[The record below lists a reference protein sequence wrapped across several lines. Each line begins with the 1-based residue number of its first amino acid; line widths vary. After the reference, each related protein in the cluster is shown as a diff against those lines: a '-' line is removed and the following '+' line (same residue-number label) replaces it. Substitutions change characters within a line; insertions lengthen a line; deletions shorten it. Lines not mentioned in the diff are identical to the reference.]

1 MNRHCYRVI
10 FNKTLARLVVVSEKT
25 HSHSKTNSQGGSQ
38 NNVVLTDSQQNLLKN
53 GYYGKLKL
61 TFALILLSLGIINIC
76 HASPNT
82 TATTVVAD
90 SSANK
95 HLQPMIMPT
104 ASGMVSVN
112 IQTPNDKGLSN
123 NHYSQ
128 FDVGSQGVILNNNRK
143 AVATQLA
150 GFVDAN
156 PFMARGEAS
165 TILNQVNSNKASM
178 LNGFVEV
185 AGQKAD
191 VIIANPNGLQI
202 NGAGF
207 INAANVHLVSGVAQ
221 VYDGK
226 PSTYHVGTGAIVAS
240 GKLNAGHT
248 DYTALIA
255 KSMQLNDE
263 IYAGK
268 QLDVITG
275 ENLINIQDGKLNQ
288 LSATSKQASS
298 SQTNQTAN
306 NTAQGVAL
314 DISALGGMY
323 AGSIRLIG
331 TNQGLGV
338 NNAGIILSTGNDG
351 ASPLSL
357 DIKGNLI
364 NTGTI
369 AGKDKLQ
376 INTSTLEN
384 LGTISSESGNIA
396 LTTNHL
402 NNSGTIFSNQVNQIT
417 ASHHINNQGDI
428 YGGAFDIATNSL
440 NNAGKLIQTGKGQLA
455 IKSDTLT
462 NTNQAVIGQSL
473 YHKTTVDMADPPSTA
488 QASGGVINAKANH
501 TNSSS
506 NTSGAQP
513 STPIAAPV
521 ANGSITTQTLTNQD
535 KNALIAAAGGIDV
548 AADTSINQNQSS
560 IDVQSLSTKTLSN
573 TNSKLAVN
581 NINWHLT
588 HFDNTQGTLT
598 SKQDIMIATQNSII
612 NQQGILA
619 GNGKLELSTEGDVDN
634 HQGVIQSAQGDAI
647 ILAQNIQNSQGSITA
662 SDTLSIMAT
671 DTLNNTQGNISAQG
685 DATLT
690 IGTTLNNTDGSIQ
703 SAKALTANTQNLSNS
718 GQLYAAKTTLAVS
731 KHLVN
736 NKTGVI
742 ASAGDVDIFSDT
754 ISNTGSVIAGMKA
767 DGALLATPANL
778 TIHATKELS
787 SSGVH
792 VATNHLQLG
801 GNVLTLTD
809 SQSQAKNITLDS
821 KSTTSTQHA
830 KVAATDVLNM
840 VTPDLLNNTQGM
852 LSASNIN
859 IHTEKLNNHQGSMN
873 QSSQDDFSLTLKNGL
888 DNRQG
893 SITTNAQNFNIHTS
907 TLNNHQGHIKHTG
920 AILGMIA
927 ADVNNTQGSIVST
940 GDHTLNVKN
949 VINNHQGIIQANTL
963 TTTAKQLDNSDGKLL
978 TSHHQSLT
986 LTNDINNHQGLIQAG
1001 DFTIT
1006 AKQLNNHQG
1015 ILLAT
1020 DDKNQ
1025 NRINLTGELN
1035 NTNTV
1040 QKAATIA
1047 AAGNLLMTA
1056 SKLQNTGNISSQT
1069 LGIQADK
1076 IHHAGNI
1083 TSQTNVVIKGV
1094 LGIENTQTSSVFAG
1108 GDVILSSQSGI
1119 AHHGQLTAV
1128 NHLSVDAAQLDLSGS
1143 TNQAANISYAS
1154 KADIAHQHAT
1164 SSATNGIVIN
1174 NTNGIFSNQQ
1184 GNITA
1189 KTVNLDSKAL
1199 QNGGSI
1205 YAKELTVHQI
1215 DDYTH
1220 AKQDKLIADN
1230 LNFNTQGSFTN
1241 QGELSANQALSL
1253 NAKSITNDKDAT
1265 INAANLTHLD
1275 SQSYLNNQGLIN
1287 GNATYIKAKNAINN
1301 QAGGR
1306 IYGTH
1311 LAIAAD
1317 TLNNTPAKIH
1327 DTDATNT
1334 APVIAARQRLDI
1346 GVNYLNNHPNP
1357 DRHAQFNQDFL
1368 GQALI
1373 TSLGSLHIGGGLND
1387 NYHAIGKAQKIV
1399 NRGATTQSGGQ
1410 MLIDTK
1416 VLKNENAH
1424 FEKVAQVID
1433 RQDRQI
1439 FYRNRENPSRVYG
1452 SHEAFLGPTS
1462 KKGAPTG
1469 ALYIKDAHGNH
1480 HRVGEEI
1487 DEITVDLVVYKDH
1500 TRWSDPARMV
1510 AGQDLITYGNQ
1521 LINDK
1526 SQMNAGAGFAM
1537 TGDKVVQTPDGGL
1550 IGQTI
1555 KTAENGNFVSRTV
1568 VSSGGGRRHKRID
1581 IGSGPYTQTFAP
1593 LETYELPI
1601 LNATITTTP
1610 SKPTINQVALADS
1623 DIDAALE
1630 ALKSNQSAL
1639 STDAQKQL
1647 SALLATKALG
1657 QTVDKALLAALI
1669 NKLPQKIGGKTP
1681 TVVHATPDGLT
1692 IPNSALY
1699 TINASHPN
1707 LPIIQTDPAFTNHKN
1722 WLSSE
1727 YMLTKLDVD
1736 ANHIE
1741 KRLGDGY
1748 YEQKQLQDQYQL
1760 LTGRHLLSDYQ
1771 SQEQAFKTLMDQ
1783 GITFAKQ
1790 YQLSLGVAL
1799 SAKQMANLTTDM
1811 VWLVKQPITYT
1822 KKDKEGNLI
1831 THTQE
1836 ALVPKLYLR
1845 PANTATARLQPD
1857 GRYSSIGAKNIN
1869 MHLTGNLDNGGNITA
1884 TDALSIQANNAT
1896 NKGNINA
1903 KFVAIDVNQDL
1914 INQHRIHADHAAALT
1929 AGHDIINQSQTSH
1942 QSQKL
1947 GQSSSGSTH
1956 IRQLAQISV
1965 GDGAKATDKDG
1976 KTPTTLSIKA
1986 GNYVIYTGANSQ
1998 NQGGNTLISANKG
2011 IRLDAIK
2018 ESSTINAIADNN
2030 NYFKHSQSK
2039 DIGSVVGGQGDVV
2052 LVTTGQDAAITGKAV
2067 NISSQA
2073 SKVRMS
2079 ATGDIRFEE
2088 GRQTN
2093 QLQIVTQFTDKG
2105 LISKKTTNHQH
2116 HADEDKALTNT
2127 IQAEQITL
2135 TAGKNLQLT
2144 ASNIASDTHIHLKA
2158 KGDVV
2163 LDAAINSQ
2171 DSQTHTHTKKS
2182 GMFAS
2187 SATAVTLGKQTT
2199 KTDDN
2204 HQKTTHTGNQL
2215 AALGGNVIIEA
2226 GDQYKQIASDIYA
2239 ADNTKTINNPDAGNV
2254 LIKAQEAHITS
2265 ATNTNT
2271 NHNAFYQKTSGI
2283 TASVSSSMVD
2293 NTKSIDGLID
2303 ATQESQSTR
2312 LKAMGVLAAAAK
2324 TKNLLDQI
2332 KQGSLG
2338 SIRAQATL
2346 GTSTNKNQSTS
2357 SHQSNQASTINTDG
2371 NLIFDIQGKG
2381 TDSDLVITGSHINV
2395 GNNLYQKVAGDV
2407 IYQASSE
2414 HSNTSSSHDSKS
2426 AGVGVYASANLSQTN
2441 TQGSAGFTAHANLGK
2456 GSSTETATTHT
2467 NTTVQVAGATHN
2479 DIKGNFTL
2487 DGANLTTKHLTGAVD
2502 GDLIVK
2508 SRQDTYQYD
2517 SKQQN
2522 IGGSADID
2530 FSGKLQ
2536 NANINLANSS

>member
-76 HASPNT
+76 HANPNT
-82 TATTVVAD
+82 TATMVVAD

-95 HLQPMIMPT
+95 HLQPMIVPT

-128 FDVGSQGVILNNNRK
+128 FDVGGQGVILNNNRK
-143 AVATQLA
+143 AVTTQLA

-156 PFMARGEAS
+156 PFMARGEAT
-165 TILNQVNSNKASM
+165 TILNQVNSNKASI

-207 INAANVHLVSGVAQ
+207 INAANVHLVSGTAQ
-221 VYDGK
+221 ILDGK
-226 PSTYHVGTGAIVAS
+226 PSTYHVGTGAIVTS

-298 SQTNQTAN
+298 SQTNQIAN

-351 ASPLSL
+351 ASRLSL

-384 LGTISSESGNIA
+384 LGTINSESGNIA

-402 NNSGTIFSNQVNQIT
+402 NNSGTIFSSQVNQIT

-440 NNAGKLIQTGKGQLA
+440 NNAGKLIQTGKGQLI

-473 YHKTTVDMADPPSTA
+473 YHKTTVDMANPPSTA

-501 TNSSS
+501 TNSLS
-506 NTSGAQP
+506 NTQP

-521 ANGSITTQTLTNQD
+521 ANGSIATQTLTNQD

-548 AADTSINQNQSS
+548 AADTSINQNRSS

-598 SKQDIMIATQNSII
+598 SKQDIMIAAQNSII

-718 GQLYAAKTTLAVS
+718 GQLYAAKTTLAAS

-736 NKTGVI
+736 NKTGII
-742 ASAGDVDIFSDT
+742 ASAGDVDILSDT

-778 TIHATKELS
+778 TVHATKELS

-801 GNVLTLTD
+801 GNALTLTD

-859 IHTEKLNNHQGSMN
+859 IHTEKLNNHQGSIN
-873 QSSQDDFSLTLKNGL
+873 QSSRDDFSLTLKNGL

-920 AILGMIA
+920 AILGMTA
-927 ADVNNTQGSIVST
+927 ADVNNTQGSILST

-949 VINNHQGIIQANTL
+949 V
-963 TTTAKQLDNSDGKLL
+963 
-978 TSHHQSLT
+978 
-986 LTNDINNHQGLIQAG
+986 INNHQGLIQAG

-1083 TSQTNVVIKGV
+1083 TSQTNVVMKGV

-1119 AHHGQLTAV
+1119 THHGQLTAV

-1143 TNQAANISYAS
+1143 TNQAANISYIS

-1205 YAKELTVHQI
+1205 YAKALTVHQI
-1215 DDYTH
+1215 DDYAH

-1230 LNFNTQGSFTN
+1230 LNFNTQGGFTN
-1241 QGELSANQALSL
+1241 QGELSANQVLSL
-1253 NAKSITNDKDAT
+1253 TAKSITNDKDAT

-1287 GNATYIKAKNAINN
+1287 GNVTYIKAKNAINN

-1357 DRHAQFNQDFL
+1357 DRHAKFNQDFL

-1387 NYHAIGKAQKIV
+1387 NYHAIGKAQQIV

-1433 RQDRQI
+1433 RQDQQI

-1526 SQMNAGAGFAM
+1526 SQMNAGASFAM

-1555 KTAENGNFVSRTV
+1555 KMAKMATLLV
-1568 VSSGGGRRHKRID
+1568 VLWY
-1581 IGSGPYTQTFAP
+1581 PQ
-1593 LETYELPI
+1593 
-1601 LNATITTTP
+1601 
-1610 SKPTINQVALADS
+1610 QLADA
-1623 DIDAALE
+1623 I
-1630 ALKSNQSAL
+1630 
-1639 STDAQKQL
+1639 
-1647 SALLATKALG
+1647 
-1657 QTVDKALLAALI
+1657 
-1669 NKLPQKIGGKTP
+1669 
-1681 TVVHATPDGLT
+1681 
-1692 IPNSALY
+1692 
-1699 TINASHPN
+1699 
-1707 LPIIQTDPAFTNHKN
+1707 
-1722 WLSSE
+1722 SE
-1727 YMLTKLDVD
+1727 
-1736 ANHIE
+1736 
-1741 KRLGDGY
+1741 
-1748 YEQKQLQDQYQL
+1748 
-1760 LTGRHLLSDYQ
+1760 
-1771 SQEQAFKTLMDQ
+1771 
-1783 GITFAKQ
+1783 
-1790 YQLSLGVAL
+1790 
-1799 SAKQMANLTTDM
+1799 
-1811 VWLVKQPITYT
+1811 
-1822 KKDKEGNLI
+1822 
-1831 THTQE
+1831 
-1836 ALVPKLYLR
+1836 
-1845 PANTATARLQPD
+1845 
-1857 GRYSSIGAKNIN
+1857 
-1869 MHLTGNLDNGGNITA
+1869 
-1884 TDALSIQANNAT
+1884 
-1896 NKGNINA
+1896 
-1903 KFVAIDVNQDL
+1903 
-1914 INQHRIHADHAAALT
+1914 
-1929 AGHDIINQSQTSH
+1929 
-1942 QSQKL
+1942 
-1947 GQSSSGSTH
+1947 
-1956 IRQLAQISV
+1956 
-1965 GDGAKATDKDG
+1965 
-1976 KTPTTLSIKA
+1976 
-1986 GNYVIYTGANSQ
+1986 
-1998 NQGGNTLISANKG
+1998 
-2011 IRLDAIK
+2011 
-2018 ESSTINAIADNN
+2018 
-2030 NYFKHSQSK
+2030 
-2039 DIGSVVGGQGDVV
+2039 
-2052 LVTTGQDAAITGKAV
+2052 
-2067 NISSQA
+2067 
-2073 SKVRMS
+2073 
-2079 ATGDIRFEE
+2079 
-2088 GRQTN
+2088 
-2093 QLQIVTQFTDKG
+2093 
-2105 LISKKTTNHQH
+2105 
-2116 HADEDKALTNT
+2116 
-2127 IQAEQITL
+2127 
-2135 TAGKNLQLT
+2135 
-2144 ASNIASDTHIHLKA
+2144 
-2158 KGDVV
+2158 
-2163 LDAAINSQ
+2163 
-2171 DSQTHTHTKKS
+2171 
-2182 GMFAS
+2182 
-2187 SATAVTLGKQTT
+2187 
-2199 KTDDN
+2199 
-2204 HQKTTHTGNQL
+2204 
-2215 AALGGNVIIEA
+2215 
-2226 GDQYKQIASDIYA
+2226 
-2239 ADNTKTINNPDAGNV
+2239 
-2254 LIKAQEAHITS
+2254 
-2265 ATNTNT
+2265 
-2271 NHNAFYQKTSGI
+2271 
-2283 TASVSSSMVD
+2283 
-2293 NTKSIDGLID
+2293 
-2303 ATQESQSTR
+2303 
-2312 LKAMGVLAAAAK
+2312 
-2324 TKNLLDQI
+2324 
-2332 KQGSLG
+2332 
-2338 SIRAQATL
+2338 
-2346 GTSTNKNQSTS
+2346 
-2357 SHQSNQASTINTDG
+2357 
-2371 NLIFDIQGKG
+2371 
-2381 TDSDLVITGSHINV
+2381 
-2395 GNNLYQKVAGDV
+2395 
-2407 IYQASSE
+2407 
-2414 HSNTSSSHDSKS
+2414 
-2426 AGVGVYASANLSQTN
+2426 
-2441 TQGSAGFTAHANLGK
+2441 
-2456 GSSTETATTHT
+2456 
-2467 NTTVQVAGATHN
+2467 
-2479 DIKGNFTL
+2479 
-2487 DGANLTTKHLTGAVD
+2487 
-2502 GDLIVK
+2502 
-2508 SRQDTYQYD
+2508 
-2517 SKQQN
+2517 
-2522 IGGSADID
+2522 
-2530 FSGKLQ
+2530 
-2536 NANINLANSS
+2536 